1 MRKKNQE
8 IYNLEGEDE
17 ATPKSSRAET
27 EYSIEPSEDDSR
39 LLYAEDELSAEEN
52 EDEDDEEKSGAN
64 PKSKKRKRSPLTLL
78 FSMMVNPTEGWKR
91 IRRSGFKSEEVAS
104 SCFYP
109 LTALA
114 SASVFMDA
122 LYGTET
128 EVTPLV
134 ISALI
139 VFMSF
144 FLGFF
149 VTSLCTRLLLPD
161 EMRNLSDTEY
171 GKQYALYLLSTLT
184 IFYTLGNCLPMLD
197 PVLVFLPLWT
207 VYLGC
212 KGTRWMRIADN
223 RKHTVTALLS
233 AIVVLSPVALYRLF
247 EELL

>member
-39 LLYAEDELSAEEN
+39 LLYAEDELSAEE
-52 EDEDDEEKSGAN
+52 DDEEKSGAN

-104 SCFYP
+104 RCFYP

-128 EVTPLV
+128 EV
-134 ISALI
+134 
-139 VFMSF
+139 
-144 FLGFF
+144 
-149 VTSLCTRLLLPD
+149 LLPD

>member
-64 PKSKKRKRSPLTLL
+64 PKSKKRKR
-78 FSMMVNPTEGWKR
+78 
-91 IRRSGFKSEEVAS
+91 
-104 SCFYP
+104 CFYP